1 MQLCPVFPKSPVNV
15 LHFHNL
21 KKKEACTP
29 CFCLFGLVFLRHT
42 TGHVDSPTL
51 YKAINKEQTSSYQCR
66 EGRGKDMR
74 RVGD

>member
-29 CFCLFGLVFLRHT
+29 RFCLAWFFFGT
-42 TGHVDSPTL
+42 PQGMWIPQP
-51 YKAINKEQTSSYQCR
+51 YIKP
-66 EGRGKDMR
+66 
-74 RVGD
+74 